1 MNTRAALCAV
11 AVIALGL
18 VAAPVAAAAHHQG
31 GHLSVTKSSFGSLPI
46 GTTTTTTTPIDR
58 YKLANGRGMTVSII
72 TYGGIV
78 QSLRVPDRH
87 GRKANVTLGFA
98 TLGGYLSP
106 AYLKSNPYFGALIGR
121 YGNRIANGTFSID
134 GQPYT

>member
-11 AVIALGL
+11 AVVASGLL
-18 VAAPVAAAAHHQG
+18 VAPAADAAHHHG
-31 GHLSVTKSSFGSLPI
+31 GGLSVRKSGFGSLPN
-46 GTTTTTTTPIDR
+46 GTLTPTPIDR
-58 YKLANGRGMTVSII
+58 YKLANGHGMTVSII
-72 TYGGIV
+72 TYGGII

-121 YGNRIANGTFSID
+121 YGNRIANGMFSLN
-134 GQPYT
+134 GHTYR